1 LVPVKEAVSP
11 VRVQEQNTAS
21 QIRAAIKR
29 LEYMYSEAALVG
41 ERDPEII
48 SKMKKL
54 REEIKQSK
62 LQLVDLPLVEFDPR
76 YTQEDADKYFNN
88 PKVIKKYK
96 LKVN

>member
-1 LVPVKEAVSP
+1 
-11 VRVQEQNTAS
+11 
-21 QIRAAIKR
+21 
-29 LEYMYSEAALVG
+29 MYSEASLVG

>member
-1 LVPVKEAVSP
+1 
-11 VRVQEQNTAS
+11 
-21 QIRAAIKR
+21 
-29 LEYMYSEAALVG
+29 MYGEAALVG